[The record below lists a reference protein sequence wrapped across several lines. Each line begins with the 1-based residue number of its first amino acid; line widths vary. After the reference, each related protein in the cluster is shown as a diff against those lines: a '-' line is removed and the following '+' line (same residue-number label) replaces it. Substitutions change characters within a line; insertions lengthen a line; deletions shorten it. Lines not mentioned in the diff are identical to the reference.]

1 MAVVQQKE
9 PSCASCRE
17 TTKKKKTI
25 MASASSDEW
34 RTVCDKFTNAQNL
47 TVVESRNDP
56 ENDPFRSKYKAREL
70 LREIHCSLKS
80 FEAGEGEAESGEEI
94 GDQRPIEPPV
104 DGQREDGF
112 GQGFSGDSPAGLRA
126 AKLGAVEYYLGVNHV
141 DTEEL
146 SAGQEHLMNCM
157 KQLERCRVSSEN
169 VSLFI
174 HVRNQLGILWAGRDE
189 TETAQ
194 GFLETAESIYQRY
207 IKEDG
212 SPPTDMAE
220 YFTTEE
226 KLLTHQERT
235 KRFELAYTHTMYY
248 LAQVYKNLGETE
260 RAATYCHS
268 TLQRQLQLN
277 QYSPMEW
284 ALNAATLSQYYITK
298 GRYMEGRHCL
308 SAATVISGLAG
319 EVPSEAAAQE
329 SETESERREQL
340 MQKRAEIARCWIK
353 YCLNVLQDSKKLLED
368 SIGELD
374 TDRQEELKRARRRE
388 EEEEEKG
395 RKSALLFGSEDT
407 FDSIASL
414 EEKVRCLLPLD
425 FAEARAVFLVGQ
437 NYVTQAK
444 EYFQMDGYVTDHI
457 EILQD
462 HSALFRA
469 LAFFEEDLERRCKM
483 HKRRVDML
491 EPICNDLNSRY
502 YLMIRRQMM
511 FELAEIYN
519 EMMDLKL
526 TLANRQADT
535 QSLDNHTIKK
545 FNHLCSASAK
555 YFQMFLDSLCSPE
568 GKIPEHL
575 EEEVLRPALVARFR
589 LARLHSR
596 LISSSVSV
604 QLENLDKSLEN
615 YNYVVQYCEAHPE
628 AKAAVET
635 ELELSTEM
643 VGLLPLKINRLKV
656 KMTANN

>member
-1 MAVVQQKE
+1 
-9 PSCASCRE
+9 
-17 TTKKKKTI
+17 
-25 MASASSDEW
+25 MASLNSDEW
-34 RTVCDKFTNAQNL
+34 KAICDKFTNAQNL
-47 TVVESRNDP
+47 TDVESRKDP
-56 ENDPFRSKYKAREL
+56 ETDPFRSKYKAREL
-70 LREIHCSLKS
+70 LREIYCSLKS
-80 FEAGEGEAESGEEI
+80 FEAGDGEEDSGGESGE
-94 GDQRPIEPPV
+94 QRPTEEPV
-104 DGQREDGF
+104 DGQRDDVF
-112 GQGFSGDSPAGLRA
+112 GQGSSGDSPAGLRA

-146 SAGQEHLMNCM
+146 SAGQEHLMNCI
-157 KQLERCRVSSEN
+157 KLLERYRVSSEN

-194 GFLETAESIYQRY
+194 GFLETAEAIYQRY
-207 IKEDG
+207 MKEDG
-212 SPPTDMAE
+212 SPPTDMTE
-220 YFTTEE
+220 YFSTEE
-226 KLLTHQERT
+226 KTHQERI

-248 LAQVYKNLGETE
+248 LAQVYKNLGQNE

-308 SAATVISGLAG
+308 SAATIISGLAG

-340 MQKRAEIARCWIK
+340 RQKRAEIARCWIK
-353 YCLNVLQDSKKLLED
+353 YCLNLLQDAKKLLED
-368 SIGELD
+368 NIGELD
-374 TDRQEELKRARRRE
+374 TDRQEELKRARRLE

-407 FDSIASL
+407 FDLIASL
-414 EEKVRCLLPLD
+414 EEKVSCLFPLD
-425 FAEARAVFLVGQ
+425 FTEARAVFLVGQ

-462 HSALFRA
+462 HSSLFRA

-491 EPICNDLNSRY
+491 EPICNDLNAQY
-502 YLMIRRQMM
+502 YLMIRRQLM
-511 FELAEIYN
+511 FELAETYN
-519 EMMDLKL
+519 EMMDQKL
-526 TLANRQADT
+526 TLANRQADS
-535 QSLDNHTIKK
+535 QPLDNHSIKK

-555 YFQMFLDSLCSPE
+555 YFQMFLDSLRSPE
-568 GKIPEHL
+568 GKLPEHL

-589 LARLHSR
+589 VARLYSK
-596 LISSSVSV
+596 LICSLPSA
-604 QLENLDKSLEN
+604 QLDNLNKALEN
-615 YNYVVQYCEAHPE
+615 YKYVVHYCEGHPE
-628 AKAAVET
+628 AAATVET
-635 ELELSTEM
+635 ELELSKEM
-643 VGLLPLKINRLKV
+643 VGLLPLKINRLKAR
-656 KMTANN
+656 MAANN

>member
-1 MAVVQQKE
+1 
-9 PSCASCRE
+9 
-17 TTKKKKTI
+17 
-25 MASASSDEW
+25 MASLSSDEW
-34 RTVCDKFTNAQNL
+34 RAVCDKFTNAQNL
-47 TVVESRNDP
+47 TEVESRNDP

-70 LREIHCSLKS
+70 LREIYCSLKS
-80 FEAGEGEAESGEEI
+80 FEAGEGEEDGGGES
-94 GDQRPIEPPV
+94 GDQRPTEQPV
-104 DGQREDGF
+104 DGQREDVF

-157 KQLERCRVSSEN
+157 KQLERCRVSCDN

-207 IKEDG
+207 MKEV
-212 SPPTDMAE
+212 
-220 YFTTEE
+220 
-226 KLLTHQERT
+226 K
-235 KRFELAYTHTMYY
+235 FELAYTHTMYY

-268 TLQRQLQLN
+268 TLQRQLKLN
-277 QYSPMEW
+277 QFNPMEW

-340 MQKRAEIARCWIK
+340 RQKRAEIARCWIK
-353 YCLNVLQDSKKLLED
+353 YCLNLLQDAKKLLED
-368 SIGELD
+368 NIGELD
-374 TDRQEELKRARRRE
+374 TDRQEELKRERRRE

-414 EEKVRCLLPLD
+414 EEKVNCLFPLD
-425 FAEARAVFLVGQ
+425 FTEARAVFLVGQ

-462 HSALFRA
+462 HSSLFRA

-491 EPICNDLNSRY
+491 EPICSDLNSQY
-502 YLMIRRQMM
+502 YLMIRRQLM
-511 FELAEIYN
+511 FELAETYN

-568 GKIPEHL
+568 GKFPEHL

-589 LARLHSR
+589 VARLHSR
-596 LISSSVSV
+596 LISSTPSV
-604 QLENLDKSLEN
+604 QLDNLNRSLEN
-615 YNYVVQYCEAHPE
+615 YKYVVQYCEAHPD
-628 AKAAVET
+628 AAPAAET
-635 ELELSTEM
+635 ELELSKEM
-643 VGLLPLKINRLKV
+643 VGLLPLKINRLKAR
-656 KMTANN
+656 MAANN

>member
-1 MAVVQQKE
+1 
-9 PSCASCRE
+9 
-17 TTKKKKTI
+17 
-25 MASASSDEW
+25 MASVNSSEW
-34 RTVCDKFTNAQNL
+34 RAICDKFTNAQNL
-47 TVVESRNDP
+47 TDVESRNDP

-70 LREIHCSLKS
+70 LREIYCSLKS
-80 FEAGEGEAESGEEI
+80 FEAGEGEEESGGESSE
-94 GDQRPIEPPV
+94 RPVEEPPES
-104 DGQREDGF
+104 GQGEDGLD
-112 GQGFSGDSPAGLRA
+112 QAFSRHSPGGLRA
-126 AKLGAVEYYLGVNHV
+126 AKLGAVEYYLGVNHI

-146 SAGQEHLMNCM
+146 PAGQEHLMNCM
-157 KQLERCRVSSEN
+157 KLLERCRVSSDN

-189 TETAQ
+189 TEMAQ
-194 GFLETAESIYQRY
+194 GFLETAESVYQRY
-207 IKEDG
+207 MKEDG
-212 SPPTDMAE
+212 TPPTDMTE

-235 KRFELAYTHTMYY
+235 KRFELAYTHTKYY
-248 LAQVYKNLGETE
+248 LAQVYKNLGQTE

-277 QYSPMEW
+277 QFSPMEW
-284 ALNAATLSQYYITK
+284 ALNAATLSQYYINK

-319 EVPSEAAAQE
+319 EAPSEAAAEE
-329 SETESERREQL
+329 SETERDRRETL
-340 MQKRAEIARCWIK
+340 RQKRAEIARCWIK
-353 YCLNVLQDSKKLLED
+353 YCLNLLHDAKKLLED
-368 SIGELD
+368 NIGELD
-374 TDRQEELKRARRRE
+374 TDRQEELKRARRGE
-388 EEEEEKG
+388 EEEEEKE

-414 EEKVRCLLPLD
+414 EEKVSSLFPLD
-425 FAEARAVFLVGQ
+425 FTEARAVFLVGQ

-444 EYFQMDGYVTDHI
+444 DYFLMDGYVTDHI

-462 HSALFRA
+462 HSSLFRG

-491 EPICNDLNSRY
+491 EPICNELNAKY
-502 YLMIRRQMM
+502 YLMIRRQLM

-568 GKIPEHL
+568 GKYPEHL

-589 LARLHSR
+589 VARLYSR
-596 LISSSVSV
+596 LISSEPSV
-604 QLENLDKSLEN
+604 QLENLNKSLEN
-615 YNYVVQYCEAHPE
+615 YKYVVQYCEGHPE
-628 AKAAVET
+628 AVATVNT
-635 ELELSTEM
+635 ELELSSEM
-643 VGLLPLKINRLKV
+643 VGLLPLKINRLKAR
-656 KMTANN
+656 MALNN

>member
-1 MAVVQQKE
+1 
-9 PSCASCRE
+9 
-17 TTKKKKTI
+17 
-25 MASASSDEW
+25 MASVSSDEW
-34 RTVCDKFTNAQNL
+34 RAVCDKFTNAQNL

-56 ENDPFRSKYKAREL
+56 ENDPFRSKYKAREI
-70 LREIHCSLKS
+70 LREIYCALKS
-80 FEAGEGEAESGEEI
+80 FEAGEGEEESGAESGEE
-94 GDQRPIEPPV
+94 RPTEPPV
-104 DGQREDGF
+104 DGQTEDLF
-112 GQGFSGDSPAGLRA
+112 GRGFSGDSPAGLRA

-157 KQLERCRVSSEN
+157 KLLEGCSVSSDN

-189 TETAQ
+189 TETSQ

-207 IKEDG
+207 MKEDG
-212 SPPTDMAE
+212 SPPTDMTE

-226 KLLTHQERT
+226 NLLTHQERT
-235 KRFELAYTHTMYY
+235 KRFELAYTHSMYY

-268 TLQRQLQLN
+268 TLQRQLKLN
-277 QYSPMEW
+277 QFSPMEW

-329 SETESERREQL
+329 SETESELREQL
-340 MQKRAEIARCWIK
+340 RQKRAEIARCWIK
-353 YCLNVLQDSKKLLED
+353 YCLNLLQDSKKLLED

-374 TDRQEELKRARRRE
+374 TDRQEELKMARRRE

-425 FAEARAVFLVGQ
+425 FTEARAVFLVGQ

-444 EYFQMDGYVTDHI
+444 DYFQMDGYVTDHI

-462 HSALFRA
+462 HSALFRG
-469 LAFFEEDLERRCKM
+469 LAFYEEDLERRCKM

-491 EPICNDLNSRY
+491 EPVCNDLNSRY

-526 TLANRQADT
+526 ALANRQDDS
-535 QSLDNHTIKK
+535 QSLDSHTIKK

-568 GKIPEHL
+568 GKPPEHL

-589 LARLHSR
+589 VARLHSR
-596 LISSSVSV
+596 LISSSVSA
-604 QLENLDKSLEN
+604 QLENLDKSLEH
-615 YNYVVQYCEAHPE
+615 YKYIVQYCEAHPE
-628 AKAAVET
+628 AAAAVET
-635 ELELSTEM
+635 ELELSSEM
-643 VGLLPLKINRLKV
+643 VGLLPLKINRLKA
-656 KMTANN
+656 KMVLNN

>member
-1 MAVVQQKE
+1 
-9 PSCASCRE
+9 
-17 TTKKKKTI
+17 
-25 MASASSDEW
+25 MASLRSDEW
-34 RTVCDKFTNAQNL
+34 RAICDKFTNAQNL
-47 TVVESRNDP
+47 TDVESRNDP

-70 LREIHCSLKS
+70 LREIYCSLKS
-80 FEAGEGEAESGEEI
+80 FEAGEGEDDSGGES
-94 GDQRPIEPPV
+94 GDQRPPEQPV
-104 DGQREDGF
+104 DGLTEDGYSC
-112 GQGFSGDSPAGLRA
+112 GFSGDSPAGLRA

-157 KQLERCRVSSEN
+157 KLLERCRVSTEN

-174 HVRNQLGILWAGRDE
+174 HVRNQLGILWAGREE
-189 TETAQ
+189 TEMAQ

-207 IKEDG
+207 MKEEG
-212 SPPTDMAE
+212 SPPTDMTE

-226 KLLTHQERT
+226 NLLTHQERT

-248 LAQVYKNLGETE
+248 LAQVYKNLGQTE

-277 QYSPMEW
+277 QYTPMEW

-308 SAATVISGLAG
+308 SAATVISALAG

-340 MQKRAEIARCWIK
+340 RQKRAEIARCWIK
-353 YCLNVLQDSKKLLED
+353 YCLNLLQDAKKLLED
-368 SIGELD
+368 NIGELD
-374 TDRQEELKRARRRE
+374 VDRQEELKRARRGE

-414 EEKVRCLLPLD
+414 EEKVRCLFPLD
-425 FAEARAVFLVGQ
+425 FTEARAVFLVGQ
-437 NYVTQAK
+437 TYVTQAK
-444 EYFQMDGYVTDHI
+444 DYFQMDGHVTDHI

-462 HSALFRA
+462 HSLLFKA

-491 EPICNDLNSRY
+491 EPVCNDLNAQY
-502 YLMIRRQMM
+502 YLLIRRQMM
-511 FELAEIYN
+511 FELAETYN

-545 FNHLCSASAK
+545 FNSLCSASTK
-555 YFQMFLDSLCSPE
+555 YYQMFLDSLRSPE
-568 GKIPEHL
+568 GKFPEHL
-575 EEEVLRPALVARFR
+575 EEEVLRPALVAQFR
-589 LARLHSR
+589 VARLHSR
-596 LISSSVSV
+596 LICSLPSA
-604 QLENLDKSLEN
+604 QLDNLNKSLNN
-615 YNYVVQYCEAHPE
+615 YKYVVQYCEAHPE
-628 AKAAVET
+628 AAAAVET
-635 ELELSTEM
+635 ELELSEEM
-643 VGLLPLKINRLKV
+643 VGLLPLKINRLKAR
-656 KMTANN
+656 MAANN

>member
-1 MAVVQQKE
+1 
-9 PSCASCRE
+9 
-17 TTKKKKTI
+17 
-25 MASASSDEW
+25 MASLGSDVW
-34 RTVCDKFTNAQNL
+34 RAICDKFTNAQNL
-47 TVVESRNDP
+47 TESRNDP

-70 LREIHCSLKS
+70 LREIYCSLKS
-80 FEAGEGEAESGEEI
+80 FEAVDGEEDSSGES

-104 DGQREDGF
+104 DGQREDVF

-126 AKLGAVEYYLGVNHV
+126 AKLGAIEYYLGVNHI

-157 KQLERCRVSSEN
+157 KLLERCRVSSEN

-194 GFLETAESIYQRY
+194 GFLETAEYIYQRY
-207 IKEDG
+207 MKEDG
-212 SPPTDMAE
+212 SPPTDMTE

-226 KLLTHQERT
+226 KLLTHQDRT
-235 KRFELAYTHTMYY
+235 KR
-248 LAQVYKNLGETE
+248 
-260 RAATYCHS
+260 
-268 TLQRQLQLN
+268 QLKLN
-277 QYSPMEW
+277 QFSPMEW

-340 MQKRAEIARCWIK
+340 RQKRAEIARCWIK
-353 YCLNVLQDSKKLLED
+353 YCLNLLQDAKKLLED
-368 SIGELD
+368 NIGELD

-388 EEEEEKG
+388 EEEEEEEEKG
-395 RKSALLFGSEDT
+395 RKNALLFGSEDT

-414 EEKVRCLLPLD
+414 EEKVNCLSPLE
-425 FAEARAVFLVGQ
+425 FTEARAIFLVGQ

-444 EYFQMDGYVTDHI
+444 EFFQMDGYVTDHI

-462 HSALFRA
+462 HSALFRG

-491 EPICNDLNSRY
+491 EPICIDLNAQY
-502 YLMIRRQMM
+502 YLLIRRQLM
-511 FELAEIYN
+511 FELAETYN

-526 TLANRQADT
+526 SLANRQADT

-545 FNHLCSASAK
+545 FNSLCSASIK

-568 GKIPEHL
+568 GKLPEHL

-589 LARLHSR
+589 VARLYSR
-596 LISSSVSV
+596 LICSLPSI
-604 QLENLDKSLEN
+604 QLDNLNKSLEN
-615 YNYVVQYCEAHPE
+615 YKYVAQYCEAHPE
-628 AKAAVET
+628 AAAAVET
-635 ELELSTEM
+635 ELELSKEM
-643 VGLLPLKINRLKV
+643 VDLLPLKINRIKARMAL
-656 KMTANN
+656 NN

>member
-1 MAVVQQKE
+1 
-9 PSCASCRE
+9 
-17 TTKKKKTI
+17 
-25 MASASSDEW
+25 MASLSSDEW
-34 RTVCDKFTNAQNL
+34 RAICDKFTNAQNL
-47 TVVESRNDP
+47 TEVESRNDP

-70 LREIHCSLKS
+70 LREIYCSLKS
-80 FEAGEGEAESGEEI
+80 FEVSEGEEDGGGESG
-94 GDQRPIEPPV
+94 DPRPSEQPV

-157 KQLERCRVSSEN
+157 KLLGRCSVSSEN

-194 GFLETAESIYQRY
+194 GFLETAESIYQHY
-207 IKEDG
+207 MKEV
-212 SPPTDMAE
+212 
-220 YFTTEE
+220 
-226 KLLTHQERT
+226 
-235 KRFELAYTHTMYY
+235 RFELAYTHTMYY
-248 LAQVYKNLGETE
+248 LAQVYKNLGQTE

-277 QYSPMEW
+277 QFNPMEW

-329 SETESERREQL
+329 SETENERREQL
-340 MQKRAEIARCWIK
+340 RQKRAEIARCWIK
-353 YCLNVLQDSKKLLED
+353 YCLNLLQDAKKLLED
-368 SIGELD
+368 NIGELD
-374 TDRQEELKRARRRE
+374 TDRQDELKRARRGE

-414 EEKVRCLLPLD
+414 EEKVRCLFPLD
-425 FAEARAVFLVGQ
+425 FTEARAVFLVGQ

-491 EPICNDLNSRY
+491 EPICTDLNAQY
-502 YLMIRRQMM
+502 YLMIRRQLM
-511 FELAEIYN
+511 FELAETYS

-535 QSLDNHTIKK
+535 QSLDSHTIKK

-568 GKIPEHL
+568 GKVPEHL

-589 LARLHSR
+589 VARLHSR
-596 LISSSVSV
+596 LISSSPSV
-604 QLENLDKSLEN
+604 QLDNLNRSLEN
-615 YNYVVQYCEAHPE
+615 YKYVVQYCETHPE
-628 AKAAVET
+628 AATTVET
-635 ELELSTEM
+635 ELELSKEM
-643 VGLLPLKINRLKV
+643 VGLLPLKINRLKAR
-656 KMTANN
+656 MAANN

>member
-1 MAVVQQKE
+1 
-9 PSCASCRE
+9 
-17 TTKKKKTI
+17 
-25 MASASSDEW
+25 MASVSSDEW
-34 RTVCDKFTNAQNL
+34 RAVCHKFTNAQNL
-47 TVVESRNDP
+47 ALVESRKDP
-56 ENDPFRSKYKAREL
+56 ENEPFRSKYKAREL
-70 LREIHCSLKS
+70 LAEVYCSLKS
-80 FEAGEGEAESGEEI
+80 FEAGEEDSG
-94 GDQRPIEPPV
+94 GRPPAEPPV
-104 DGQREDGF
+104 DGQREAGF
-112 GQGFSGDSPAGLRA
+112 GPGVGGDSPAGLRA
-126 AKLGAVEYYLGVNHV
+126 ARLGAIEYYLGVNHV

-157 KQLERCRVSSEN
+157 KLLERCSVTSEN

-189 TETAQ
+189 TETSQ
-194 GFLETAESIYQRY
+194 GFLETAESNYQRY
-207 IKEDG
+207 MKEDG
-212 SPPTDMAE
+212 SPPTDMTE
-220 YFTTEE
+220 YFTSEE
-226 KLLTHQERT
+226 NLLTHQERT

-277 QYSPMEW
+277 QFSPMEW

-298 GRYMEGRHCL
+298 GLYMEGRHCL

-319 EVPSEAAAQE
+319 EAPSEAAARE
-329 SETESERREQL
+329 SEAESERREQL
-340 MQKRAEIARCWIK
+340 RQKRAEIARCWIK
-353 YCLNVLQDSKKLLED
+353 YCLNLLQDSKKLLED

-374 TDRQEELKRARRRE
+374 TDRQEEMKMARRRE

-414 EEKVRCLLPLD
+414 EEKVRCSLPLD
-425 FAEARAVFLVGQ
+425 FTEARAVFLVGQ

-444 EYFQMDGYVTDHI
+444 EYFEMDGYVTDHV

-462 HSALFRA
+462 YSALFRS
-469 LAFFEEDLERRCKM
+469 LAFYEEDLERRCKM

-491 EPICNDLNSRY
+491 EPICNDLNAQY

-526 TLANRQADT
+526 TLANRQADSET
-535 QSLDNHTIKK
+535 LDNHTIKK
-545 FNHLCSASAK
+545 FNNLCSASAK

-575 EEEVLRPALVARFR
+575 EDEVLRPALVARFR
-589 LARLHSR
+589 VARLYSR
-596 LISSSVSV
+596 LISASPSA
-604 QLENLDKSLEN
+604 QLENLDKSLEH
-615 YNYVVQYCEAHPE
+615 YKYVVQYCEAHPE
-628 AKAAVET
+628 AAATVET

-643 VGLLPLKINRLKV
+643 VGLLPLKINRLKS

>member
-1 MAVVQQKE
+1 MATV
-9 PSCASCRE
+9 R
-17 TTKKKKTI
+17 
-25 MASASSDEW
+25 SDEW
-34 RTVCDKFTNAQNL
+34 RAVCDKFTNAQNL

-70 LREIHCSLKS
+70 LREIYCSLKS
-80 FEAGEGEAESGEEI
+80 FEAGEGEEESGGSGGESGE
-94 GDQRPIEPPV
+94 QRPVAEPPE
-104 DGQREDGF
+104 DGQREDGLF
-112 GQGFSGDSPAGLRA
+112 GQGDFSGDSPAGLRA
-126 AKLGAVEYYLGVNHV
+126 AKLGAVEYYLGVNHI

-157 KQLERCRVSSEN
+157 KLLERCGVSTEN
-169 VSLFI
+169 VSLLN
-174 HVRNQLGILWAGRDE
+174 HVRNQLGILWAERDE
-189 TETAQ
+189 METAQ
-194 GFLETAESIYQRY
+194 GFLETAESTYQRY
-207 IKEDG
+207 MKEDG
-212 SPPTDMAE
+212 SPPTDMTE

-248 LAQVYKNLGETE
+248 LAQVYKNLGENE

-277 QYSPMEW
+277 QFSPMEW
-284 ALNAATLSQYYITK
+284 ALNAATLSQYYITE

-308 SAATVISGLAG
+308 AAATVISGLAG

-340 MQKRAEIARCWIK
+340 RQKRADIARCWIK
-353 YCLNVLQDSKKLLED
+353 YCLNLLQDSKKLLED

-374 TDRQEELKRARRRE
+374 TDRQEELKGARRRE

-425 FAEARAVFLVGQ
+425 FTEARAVFLVGQ

-444 EYFQMDGYVTDHI
+444 EYFVMDGYVTDHI

-491 EPICNDLNSRY
+491 EPICNDLNAQY

-526 TLANRQADT
+526 KLTLANRQADT
-535 QSLDNHTIKK
+535 QSLDNHTVKK

-555 YFQMFLDSLCSPE
+555 YFQMFIDSLCSPE
-568 GKIPEHL
+568 GKPPEHL

-589 LARLHSR
+589 VARLYSR
-596 LISSSVSV
+596 LISSTPSV
-604 QLENLDKSLEN
+604 QLENLDKSLEH
-615 YNYVVQYCEAHPE
+615 YKYVVQYCEAHPE
-628 AKAAVET
+628 AAATVGT
-635 ELELSTEM
+635 ELELSAEM
-643 VGLLPLKINRLKV
+643 VGLLPLKINRLKA
-656 KMTANN
+656 KMVVNN

>member
-1 MAVVQQKE
+1 
-9 PSCASCRE
+9 
-17 TTKKKKTI
+17 

-34 RTVCDKFTNAQNL
+34 RAVCDKFTNAQNL

-70 LREIHCSLKS
+70 LREIYCTLKS
-80 FEAGEGEAESGEEI
+80 FE
-94 GDQRPIEPPV
+94 
-104 DGQREDGF
+104 
-112 GQGFSGDSPAGLRA
+112 GFSGDSPAGLRA

-157 KQLERCRVSSEN
+157 KLLERCSVSSEN

-174 HVRNQLGILWAGRDE
+174 HVRNQLGILSAGWDE

-207 IKEDG
+207 LKEVRLVLC
-212 SPPTDMAE
+212 AAV
-220 YFTTEE
+220 YL
-226 KLLTHQERT
+226 KQ
-235 KRFELAYTHTMYY
+235 FELAYTHTMYY

-277 QYSPMEW
+277 QFSPMEW

-298 GRYMEGRHCL
+298 GLYMEGRHCL
-308 SAATVISGLAG
+308 SAATVISDLAG
-319 EVPSEAAAQE
+319 EVPSEA
-329 SETESERREQL
+329 SERREQL
-340 MQKRAEIARCWIK
+340 RQKRAEIARCWIK

-374 TDRQEELKRARRRE
+374 TDRQEELKMARRRE

-414 EEKVRCLLPLD
+414 EEKVHCLLPLD
-425 FAEARAVFLVGQ
+425 FTEARAVFLVGQ

-469 LAFFEEDLERRCKM
+469 LAFYEEDLERRCKM

-491 EPICNDLNSRY
+491 EPICSDLNAQY

-526 TLANRQADT
+526 TLANRQSDT
-535 QSLDNHTIKK
+535 ESLDNHTINK

-589 LARLHSR
+589 VARLYSR
-596 LISSSVSV
+596 LISPSPSA
-604 QLENLDKSLEN
+604 QLENLDKSLEH
-615 YNYVVQYCEAHPE
+615 YKYVVQYCEAHPE
-628 AKAAVET
+628 AAAAVET

-643 VGLLPLKINRLKV
+643 VGLLPLKMNRLKA
-656 KMTANN
+656 KMVVNN

>member
-1 MAVVQQKE
+1 MAVN
-9 PSCASCRE
+9 
-17 TTKKKKTI
+17 
-25 MASASSDEW
+25 DEW
-34 RTVCDKFTNAQNL
+34 RAICDKFNNAQNL
-47 TVVESRNDP
+47 TEVESRNDP

-70 LREIHCSLKS
+70 LREIYCSLKS
-80 FEAGEGEAESGEEI
+80 FEADEGEEESGGESGE
-94 GDQRPIEPPV
+94 QRPTEQPV
-104 DGQREDGF
+104 DGQREDG
-112 GQGFSGDSPAGLRA
+112 QGISGDSPAGMRA

-157 KQLERCRVSSEN
+157 KLLERCRVSSEN

-189 TETAQ
+189 TEMAQ

-207 IKEDG
+207 MKEDG
-212 SPPTDMAE
+212 SPPTDMTE
-220 YFTTEE
+220 YFTSEE
-226 KLLTHQERT
+226 NLLTHQERT

-248 LAQVYKNLGETE
+248 LAQVYKNLGKYE

-277 QYSPMEW
+277 QFSPMEW

-298 GRYMEGRHCL
+298 VGHRLIYDRK
-308 SAATVISGLAG
+308 SK
-319 EVPSEAAAQE
+319 
-329 SETESERREQL
+329 SETESERREHL
-340 MQKRAEIARCWIK
+340 RQKRAEIARCWIK
-353 YCLNVLQDSKKLLED
+353 YCLNLLQDSKKLLED
-368 SIGELD
+368 NIGELD
-374 TDRQEELKRARRRE
+374 TDRQDELKRARRRE

-414 EEKVRCLLPLD
+414 EEKVLCLFPLD
-425 FAEARAVFLVGQ
+425 FTEARSVFLIGQ

-462 HSALFRA
+462 HSSLFRA

-491 EPICNDLNSRY
+491 EPICNDLNSQY
-502 YLMIRRQMM
+502 YLLIRRQLM
-511 FELAEIYN
+511 FELAETYS

-545 FNHLCSASAK
+545 FNSLCSASAK

-568 GKIPEHL
+568 GKFPDVL

-589 LARLHSR
+589 VARLHSR
-596 LISSSVSV
+596 LISSVPPV
-604 QLENLDKSLEN
+604 QLENLNRSLEN
-615 YNYVVQYCEAHPE
+615 YKYVVQYCEAHPE
-628 AKAAVET
+628 AAAAAET
-635 ELELSTEM
+635 ELELSKEM
-643 VGLLPLKINRLKV
+643 VGLLPLKINRLKAR
-656 KMTANN
+656 MAANN

>member
-1 MAVVQQKE
+1 MAAVG
-9 PSCASCRE
+9 S
-17 TTKKKKTI
+17 T
-25 MASASSDEW
+25 EW
-34 RTVCDKFTNAQNL
+34 RSVCDKFTDAQRF
-47 TVVESRNDP
+47 TEVESRSDP

-70 LREIHCSLKS
+70 LREIYCSLKS
-80 FEAGEGEAESGEEI
+80 FDAGEAEDEQQQQPAEQPE
-94 GDQRPIEPPV
+94 DE
-104 DGQREDGF
+104 QREDVF
-112 GQGFSGDSPAGLRA
+112 CQDVSGDSAAGLRA
-126 AKLGAVEYYLGVNHV
+126 AKLGAVEFYLGVNHV

-146 SAGQEHLMNCM
+146 SAGEEHLMNCM
-157 KQLERCRVSSEN
+157 KVLQRCRVSPGN

-189 TETAQ
+189 TEKAQ
-194 GFLETAESIYQRY
+194 EFLETAESIYQRY
-207 IKEDG
+207 MKEDG
-212 SPPTDMAE
+212 SPPTDMTE

-226 KLLTHQERT
+226 NLLTRQEKN

-248 LAQVYKNLGETE
+248 LAQVYKNLGQTE

-277 QYSPMEW
+277 QFSPMEW

-308 SAATVISGLAG
+308 SAATVIFDLAG

-340 MQKRAEIARCWIK
+340 RQKRADIARCWIK
-353 YCLNVLQDSKKLLED
+353 YCLNLLQDAKKQLED
-368 SIGELD
+368 NIGELD
-374 TDRQEELKRARRRE
+374 TDCQEELKQARRRD

-407 FDSIASL
+407 FDSIASV
-414 EEKVRCLLPLD
+414 EEKVPCLLPLD
-425 FAEARAVFLVGQ
+425 FTEARAVFLVGQ

-444 EYFQMDGYVTDHI
+444 EYFEMDGYVTDHI

-469 LAFFEEDLERRCKM
+469 LAFFEEDMERRCKM

-491 EPICNDLNSRY
+491 EPICNDLNSQY
-502 YLMIRRQMM
+502 YLLIRRQLM
-511 FELAEIYN
+511 FELAETYS

-555 YFQMFLDSLCSPE
+555 YFQTFLDSLCSRE
-568 GKIPEHL
+568 GKFPEHL
-575 EEEVLRPALVARFR
+575 EDEVLRPALVAHFR
-589 LARLHSR
+589 VARLLSR
-596 LISSSVSV
+596 LISSSPSAK
-604 QLENLDKSLEN
+604 LENLSKSLEN
-615 YNYVVQYCEAHPE
+615 YKYVVEYCESHP
-628 AKAAVET
+628 AAAATVET
-635 ELELSTEM
+635 ELELSKEM
-643 VGLLPLKINRLKV
+643 VGLLPLKINRLKAQ
-656 KMTANN
+656 MAANN

>member
-1 MAVVQQKE
+1 
-9 PSCASCRE
+9 
-17 TTKKKKTI
+17 
-25 MASASSDEW
+25 MASLSSDEW
-34 RTVCDKFTNAQNL
+34 RAICDKFTNAQNL
-47 TVVESRNDP
+47 TEVESRNDP

-70 LREIHCSLKS
+70 LREIYCSLKS
-80 FEAGEGEAESGEEI
+80 FEVSEGE
-94 GDQRPIEPPV
+94 
-104 DGQREDGF
+104 EDG
-112 GQGFSGDSPAGLRA
+112 GGESAGLRA

-157 KQLERCRVSSEN
+157 KLLGRCSVSSEN

-194 GFLETAESIYQRY
+194 GFLETAESIYQHY
-207 IKEDG
+207 MKEDG
-212 SPPTDMAE
+212 SPPTDMTE

-248 LAQVYKNLGETE
+248 LAQVYKNLGQTE

-277 QYSPMEW
+277 QFNPMEW

-319 EVPSEAAAQE
+319 EVPSEA
-329 SETESERREQL
+329 TENERREQL
-340 MQKRAEIARCWIK
+340 RQKRAEIARCWIK
-353 YCLNVLQDSKKLLED
+353 YCLNLLQDAKKLLED
-368 SIGELD
+368 NIGELD
-374 TDRQEELKRARRRE
+374 TDRQDELKRARRGE

-414 EEKVRCLLPLD
+414 EEKVRCLFPLD
-425 FAEARAVFLVGQ
+425 FTEARAVFLVGQ

-491 EPICNDLNSRY
+491 EPICTDLNAQY
-502 YLMIRRQMM
+502 YLMIRRQLM
-511 FELAEIYN
+511 FELAETYS

-535 QSLDNHTIKK
+535 QSLDSHTIKK

-568 GKIPEHL
+568 GKVPEHL

-589 LARLHSR
+589 VARLHSR
-596 LISSSVSV
+596 LISSSPSV
-604 QLENLDKSLEN
+604 QLDNLNRSLEN
-615 YNYVVQYCEAHPE
+615 YKYVVQYCETHPE
-628 AKAAVET
+628 AATTVET
-635 ELELSTEM
+635 ELELSKEM
-643 VGLLPLKINRLKV
+643 VGLLPLKINRLKAR
-656 KMTANN
+656 MAANN

>member
-1 MAVVQQKE
+1 
-9 PSCASCRE
+9 
-17 TTKKKKTI
+17 
-25 MASASSDEW
+25 MASVNSDEW
-34 RTVCDKFTNAQNL
+34 RAVCHKFTSAQNL
-47 TVVESRNDP
+47 TLVESRNDP
-56 ENDPFRSKYKAREL
+56 DNEPFRSKYKAREL
-70 LREIHCSLKS
+70 LAEIYCSLKS
-80 FEAGEGEAESGEEI
+80 FEVGEEESG
-94 GDQRPIEPPV
+94 GGRPPTEPPV

-112 GQGFSGDSPAGLRA
+112 GEGVGGDSPAGLRA
-126 AKLGAVEYYLGVNHV
+126 ARLAAVEYYLGVNHV

-146 SAGQEHLMNCM
+146 SAGQEHLMNCV
-157 KQLERCRVSSEN
+157 KLLERCSVSSEN

-189 TETAQ
+189 TETSQ
-194 GFLETAESIYQRY
+194 GFLETAESNYQRY
-207 IKEDG
+207 MKEDG
-212 SPPTDMAE
+212 SPPTDMTE

-226 KLLTHQERT
+226 NLLTHQERT

-277 QYSPMEW
+277 QFSPMEW

-298 GRYMEGRHCL
+298 GLYMEGRHCL

-319 EVPSEAAAQE
+319 EAPSEAAAQE
-329 SETESERREQL
+329 SEAESERREQL
-340 MQKRAEIARCWIK
+340 RQKRAEIARCWIK
-353 YCLNVLQDSKKLLED
+353 YCLNLLQDSKKLLED

-374 TDRQEELKRARRRE
+374 TDRQEEMKMARRRE

-414 EEKVRCLLPLD
+414 EEKVRCSLPLD
-425 FAEARAVFLVGQ
+425 FTEARAVFLVGQ

-444 EYFQMDGYVTDHI
+444 EYFEMDGHVTDHV

-462 HSALFRA
+462 HSALFRS
-469 LAFFEEDLERRCKM
+469 LAFYEEDLERRCKM

-491 EPICNDLNSRY
+491 EPICNDLNAQY

-526 TLANRQADT
+526 TLANRQADSET
-535 QSLDNHTIKK
+535 LDNHTIKK

-589 LARLHSR
+589 VARLYSR
-596 LISSSVSV
+596 LISSSPSA
-604 QLENLDKSLEN
+604 QLENLDKSLEH
-615 YNYVVQYCEAHPE
+615 YQYVVQYCEAHPE
-628 AKAAVET
+628 AAATVET

-643 VGLLPLKINRLKV
+643 VGLLPLKINRLKA
-656 KMTANN
+656 KMAVNS